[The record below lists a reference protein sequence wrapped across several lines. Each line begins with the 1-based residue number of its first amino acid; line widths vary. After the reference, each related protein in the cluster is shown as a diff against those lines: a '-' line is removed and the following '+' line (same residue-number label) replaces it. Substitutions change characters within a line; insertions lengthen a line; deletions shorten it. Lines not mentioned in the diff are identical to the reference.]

1 MYLKA
6 HQEAHKQLST
16 KIKSL
21 KGQLRNLGIYHETSL
36 GRSLDYTRDRKGHGH
51 PILLLI

>member
-21 KGQLRNLGIYHETSL
+21 KGQLPNLDISHEIKALVGVVSNE
-36 GRSLDYTRDRKGHGH
+36 
-51 PILLLI
+51 PILFVGHKTNKS